1 MDGGQS
7 IARNSRITKMI
18 IRPLQPADRMA
29 IARIHTISWQQ
40 SYRSHMPV
48 DFLDQELPAIMH
60 KHWRDKDISSDD
72 IVLVA
77 EQDGAIAGFVAAW
90 HDEPLYLDNL
100 HVVER
105 YRSGGIGRR
114 LMGHCAHLGQIKGHK
129 AIDLHVV
136 IGNDRAKR
144 LYLDLG
150 GIVSATEDKP
160 LAGIAVAHHRISW
173 PDIGLLITHSKA
185 E

>member
-1 MDGGQS
+1 M
-7 IARNSRITKMI
+7 MI
-18 IRPLQPADRMA
+18 RSLQPADRMA
-29 IARIHTISWQQ
+29 IASIHTLSWQQ

-48 DFLDQELPAIMH
+48 DFLDNELPAFMH
-60 KHWRDKDISSDD
+60 GAWRDKNISDDD

-77 EQDGAIAGFVAAW
+77 EQDGEIAGFVAAW

-100 HVVER
+100 HVAER
-105 YRSGGIGRR
+105 YRSSGIGRQ
-114 LMGHCAHLGQIKGHK
+114 LMGQCAQIGQMKGHK

-136 IGNDRAKR
+136 IGNDRAQR
-144 LYLDLG
+144 LYLALG
-150 GIVSATEDKP
+150 GIISATEDKP

-173 PDIGLLITHSKA
+173 PDIGLLITHSRA

>member
-1 MDGGQS
+1 M
-7 IARNSRITKMI
+7 MI
-18 IRPLQPADRMA
+18 RALQPADRMA
-29 IARIHTISWQQ
+29 IAKIHTLSWQQ

-48 DFLDQELPAIMH
+48 DFLDHQLPAIMQE
-60 KHWRDKDISSDD
+60 HWRNKNISDDD

-77 EQDGAIAGFVAAW
+77 EQDGKIAGFVAAW

-105 YRSGGIGRR
+105 YRSAGIGRK
-114 LMGHCAHLGQIKGHK
+114 LMGHCAQIGQMNGHK

-136 IGNDRAKR
+136 IGNDRAQR
-144 LYLDLG
+144 LYLAMG
-150 GIVSATEDKP
+150 GIITATEDKP

-173 PDIGLLITHSKA
+173 PDIGLLITHSRA